1 MKLYTFLN
9 TFSQYNTILTL
20 VAVLED
26 YFIEGKD
33 YELMY
38 ETPSSEVPWGVKL
51 TEETLFHPEVYW
63 IFNLLF
69 QKGEK

>member
-1 MKLYTFLN
+1 M
-9 TFSQYNTILTL
+9 
-20 VAVLED
+20 LED